1 MGTRHVVHFG
11 TGYSYSRLGLKI
23 KKKILCWGGAH
34 VEARGQLMEVG
45 SLLPSCGVWTSNSGG
60 QDCPQGLYLADP
72 EYCPLFHLL
81 K

>member
-11 TGYSYSRLGLKI
+11 IGYSYSRLGLKI
-23 KKKILCWGGAH
+23 KKKKILCWGGAH

-45 SLLPSCGVWTSNSGG
+45 SLLPLCGV
-60 QDCPQGLYLADP
+60 CLQGLYLADP